1 LVVRGAFVR
10 RHGLGLFQRA
20 AAFEI
25 ASDARGAEGVIADT
39 CLEPGKF

>member
-20 AAFEI
+20 AAFE
-25 ASDARGAEGVIADT
+25 
-39 CLEPGKF
+39 F